1 MFIVPM
7 SGITPINNVETV
19 GNKSVDNKGEVQPF
33 KEIFS
38 KLIENVEE
46 THAVSAKDAID
57 VALGDVDDL
66 HTIIINTQKATVA
79 LELLVTVKNQALSAY
94 NDIIKMQI

>member
-7 SGITPINNVETV
+7 TGIAPINNVETI
-19 GNKSVDNKGEVQPF
+19 GNKSVENKSEVQPF

-46 THAVSAKDAID
+46 THAVSAGDAID
-57 VALGDVDDL
+57 VALGD
-66 HTIIINTQKATVA
+66 A
-79 LELLVTVKNQALSAY
+79 
-94 NDIIKMQI
+94 

>member
-7 SGITPINNVETV
+7 TGIAPINNVETT
-19 GNKSVDNKGEVQPF
+19 GNKSVENKGEVQPF

-46 THAVSAKDAID
+46 TQAVSAKDAID

-66 HTIIINTQKATVA
+66 HSITINTQKATVA

-94 NDIIKMQI
+94 NDIIRMQI

>member
-7 SGITPINNVETV
+7 SGITPINNVETA

-46 THAVSAKDAID
+46 THAVSAQDAID

-66 HTIIINTQKATVA
+66 HTITINTQKAAVA

-94 NDIIKMQI
+94 NDIIRMQI